1 MLQATEYVQASR
13 MVSMSPSQT
22 MQLPRLQDV
31 NLEPLWDD
39 EIDHRLAMR
48 HSLLFSVVDGEKS
61 AVVEEQALA
70 EALNYLSKL
79 NLNYR
84 LYLVDPDSFDRLKNK
99 FMEIQTGSD
108 FDEIS
113 TTSDELIE
121 AESDLLEF
129 IQNSQ
134 DLLSNEASAPIIKLV
149 NSLFFQAIKK
159 GASDIHI
166 ESGEYKGEVRLRIEG
181 ALKKHLDLDKSIIS
195 LAINRVKVISNLDIS
210 EKRLPQDGRTQI
222 SIAGKTLDVRVSVL
236 PTYYGERVVM
246 RILMQSESIPSLE
259 ELGFKSELTN
269 HFYKLLN
276 HSHGMIL
283 VTGPTGSG
291 KSTTLHSFLQ
301 HIATPDKNIITV
313 EDPVEYSA
321 GNINQIQ
328 VNSKVGL
335 TFASGLR
342 SILRQDP
349 DVIMVGEI
357 RDSETA
363 EIALQSA
370 LTGHLLLSTLHTND
384 ATSSLTRLMD
394 MGIADY
400 LLSSTILG
408 VLAQR
413 LVRKLCPECKKRSTI
428 QPIVVR
434 ELNLP
439 DEGEYYAAEGCKA
452 CDFTGY
458 RGRQAVGELFIL
470 DDEVKEM
477 LKKGLNDH
485 EIRESMKKRGMKTVS
500 DKLKDMMIDGTTS
513 YEEALRVGLMD
524 G

>member
-1 MLQATEYVQASR
+1 
-13 MVSMSPSQT
+13 
-22 MQLPRLQDV
+22 MQIPKLSDV
-31 NLEPLWDD
+31 NLEPLW
-39 EIDHRLAMR
+39 EESIDHKLALR
-48 HSLLFSVVDGEKS
+48 HSLLFSTIEGNPS
-61 AVVEEQALA
+61 AIVEEQTLA
-70 EALNYLSKL
+70 EALNYLSRL
-79 NLNYR
+79 NLDYR
-84 LYLVDPDSFDRLKNK
+84 LHLVDHESFVRLKNK
-99 FMEIQTGSD
+99 FLEIQTGSD
-108 FDEIS
+108 FEEMS
-113 TTSDELIE
+113 TASDELIE
-121 AESDLLEF
+121 VESDLLEF

-134 DLLSNEASAPIIKLV
+134 DLLSSEESAPIIKLV

-159 GASDIHI
+159 NASDIHI
-166 ESGEYKGEVRLRIEG
+166 ETGEHKGEVRLRIDG

-210 EKRLPQDGRTQI
+210 EKRVPQDGRTQI

-246 RILMQSESIPSLE
+246 RILMQSESIPTLE
-259 ELGFKSELTN
+259 ELGFRAELTS

-321 GNINQIQ
+321 DNINQIQ

-413 LVRKLCPECKKRSTI
+413 LVRKLCKECKEKTTL
-428 QPIVVR
+428 PDTVMR
-434 ELNLP
+434 ELDLSP
-439 DEGEYYAAEGCKA
+439 GGDYHAAVGCKS

-458 RGRQAVGELFIL
+458 SGRQAVGELFIL

-477 LKKGLNDH
+477 LKKGFNDH
-485 EIRESMKKRGMKTVS
+485 EIRESMKKRGMLTIS
-500 DKLKDMMIDGTTS
+500 DKLKEMMAEGMTS

>member
-1 MLQATEYVQASR
+1 MNF
-13 MVSMSPSQT
+13 P
-22 MQLPRLQDV
+22 QLKDV
-31 NLEPLWDD
+31 DLEPLWV
-39 EIDHRLAMR
+39 ESIDHNLALK
-48 HSLLFSVVDGEKS
+48 HSLLFATVDEESVVILELS
-61 AVVEEQALA
+61 TLTT
-70 EALNYLSKL
+70 ALNHLSTL
-79 NLNYR
+79 ELEYGI
-84 LYLVDPDSFDRLKNK
+84 YLVDEESFVRLRNK
-99 FMEIQTGSD
+99 FLERQSGD
-108 FDEIS
+108 AFDDIS

-121 AESDLLEF
+121 VESDLLEF
-129 IQNSQ
+129 IRNSQ

-166 ESGEYKGEVRLRIEG
+166 ETGERKGEVRLRIDG
-181 ALKKHLDLDKSIIS
+181 ALKKHIDLEKSVIG
-195 LAINRVKVISNLDIS
+195 LVINRIKVISNLDIS
-210 EKRLPQDGRTQI
+210 EKRVPQDGRTQV

-246 RILMQSESIPSLE
+246 RILMQSDSIPTLE
-259 ELGFKSELTN
+259 DLGFRKELTEQ
-269 HFYKLLN
+269 FYKFLN

-313 EDPVEYSA
+313 EDPVEYNA
-321 GNINQIQ
+321 DNINQIQ
-328 VNSKVGL
+328 VNTKVGL

-349 DVIMVGEI
+349 DVIMIGEI

-400 LLSSTILG
+400 LLSSTLLG

-413 LVRKLCPECKKRSTI
+413 LTRELCKECKEPTVIEPTI
-428 QPIVVR
+428 SK

-439 DEGEYYAAEGCKA
+439 IDGNYFKARGCKV

-458 RGRQAVGELFIL
+458 KGRQAVGELFVI
-470 DDEVKEM
+470 DDKVKEM
-477 LKKGLNDH
+477 IKDGFNDH
-485 EIRESMKKRGMKTVS
+485 QIREGMKKLGMVTIA
-500 DKLKDMMIDGTTS
+500 DRLKEMMIDGTTS
-513 YEEALRVGLMD
+513 YEEALRIGLMD